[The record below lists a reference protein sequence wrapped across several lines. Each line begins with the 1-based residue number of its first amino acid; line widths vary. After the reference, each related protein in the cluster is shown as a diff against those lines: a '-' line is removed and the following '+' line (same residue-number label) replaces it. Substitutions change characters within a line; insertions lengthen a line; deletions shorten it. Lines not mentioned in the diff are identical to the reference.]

1 MESPISHY
9 HENIT
14 NYNLE
19 VINVKI
25 YSQPQYSQDDPSGN
39 MTFFQKLEIIFQ
51 PFKINFDPGMIPTM
65 INKLHE
71 LRQINRVEII
81 NPMNLNGY
89 SVDFTKDKER
99 D

>member
-19 VINVKI
+19 VINIKI
-25 YSQPQYSQDDPSGN
+25 YSRPQYSQEDPSGN
-39 MTFFQKLEIIFQ
+39 MTFFQKLEAILQ
-51 PFKINFDPGMIPTM
+51 PFKFNFDPGMIPTM

-71 LRQINRVEII
+71 LRQVNRVEII